1 MKTRHLFFLAIF
13 VYLLGMSTLA
23 AQPKESTLLRGTITN
38 QKGESVPYANVALLS
53 LQGELLE
60 GAISDEEGVFSIS
73 TTKKTARV
81 RLVVSSLGYTSYSS
95 EEFDLQ
101 EGLQKDFGSLV
112 LADELMGLDEV
123 TVKSSRPQIIIEPDK
138 TIVNVEGTVMSEG
151 ANALDVLGRSPG
163 VFITSDG
170 SINLNGRAGV
180 TVMINDRPMYM
191 SAADLTSFLRSMPAD
206 NIKSIEVIT
215 SPSARFDAEGAAG
228 VINIQLKKNT
238 VDGVFGNVML
248 GGQYNGKAAPNTGLT
263 INVKKGK
270 WTSNGTFNYNE
281 YVELND
287 LEIIR
292 NFQIEGGQS
301 TFLQDSRIVD
311 RSYTPSFTGAANYE
325 LRPNQNLGINIQAST
340 STSNGLNN
348 SGTQISNPGQANGTS
363 FTSINDSEGE
373 RSRLFTN
380 LHYDAKLDTLGGK
393 ISADLDFTV
402 MGMASDALLNNTYSN
417 GLIPPTQNTDRVLT
431 LNDMYYTILTSKVDW
446 IKPLKRGKVLET
458 GIKGSWVESDN
469 DLNLSRGIGNGP
481 LQADPNSNQFIYQE
495 NVLAAYTSLKGNFSP
510 KLSYQ
515 TGLRMENSDV
525 TGTSKTL
532 NQVNKQN
539 YTNFFPSVFLQHKVS
554 DSYQIVYNVN
564 RRITRPNY
572 RLLNPFVYYI
582 DPLTSEKGNP
592 SLRPQYSTNL
602 EMDHIFKGTYQF
614 KVGYSVTQDAFLQVF
629 EQDQEARTTTTFTD
643 NFDKTKNINFQAVL
657 PVELRSYWNTANL
670 VQINYNKFISRF
682 GQDLL
687 DVNQISYLLRSQ
699 HNFTLPKGFKL
710 EVVGLY
716 LSPQI
721 WGQGEIRGFG
731 WVDAGISKSLM
742 KDKLALAI
750 NGGDLFR
757 SQVIRA
763 KVDFADI
770 DTSIRQYRNNQ
781 NFRITLRYKFAK
793 GESFRVNS
801 SSGSAE
807 ERKRL
812 D

>member
-60 GAISDEEGVFSIS
+60 GAISDEEGAFSIS
-73 TTKKTARV
+73 TTKTARV

-138 TIVNVEGTVMSEG
+138 TIVNVEGTVMAEG

-248 GGQYNGKAAPNTGLT
+248 GGQYNGKAAPTTGLT

-402 MGMASDALLNNTYSN
+402 MDMASDALLNNTYSN

>member
-73 TTKKTARV
+73 TTKTARV

-138 TIVNVEGTVMSEG
+138 TIVNVEGTVMAEG

-248 GGQYNGKAAPNTGLT
+248 GGQYNGKAAPTTGLT

-292 NFQIEGGQS
+292 NFQIEGGKS

-402 MGMASDALLNNTYSN
+402 MDMASYALLNNTYSN

-602 EMDHIFKGTYQF
+602 EMGHIFKGTYQF

-657 PVELRSYWNTANL
+657 PIELRSYWNTANL